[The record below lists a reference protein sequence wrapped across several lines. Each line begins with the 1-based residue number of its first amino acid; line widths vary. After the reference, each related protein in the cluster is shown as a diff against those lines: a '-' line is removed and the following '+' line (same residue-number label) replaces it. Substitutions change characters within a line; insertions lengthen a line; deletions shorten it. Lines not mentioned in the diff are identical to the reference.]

1 MDLLFLI
8 QELIRRWSDYY
19 VTYISAGLGVT
30 IATTVV
36 GTILTALWALVVTA
50 FRTSRLRLIR
60 FIGVAYI
67 EIFRGTPILVQL
79 FTFFFALPIIAG
91 LYLPAYPT
99 AVLVLALNAGGY
111 LAESYRAGFEAV
123 PRGQREA
130 AAALGMTRVVTMR
143 RVVMPLA
150 LRIIV
155 PAIGNTMIGILLTTP
170 LTGVI
175 GNPDMMFEASRAQGI
190 SHDFSVFALIAVIYV
205 ILGLSLA
212 WLNGRLERRLR
223 LP

>member
-1 MDLLFLI
+1 MDIITGLWNGI
-8 QELIRRWSDYY
+8 SRWGGYY
-19 VTYISAGLGVT
+19 ETYIGTGFVVT
-30 IATTVV
+30 VSTTVV
-36 GTILTALWALVVTA
+36 GTLLTALWALVVTA
-50 FRTSRLRLIR
+50 FRISRVAPIR

-67 EIFRGTPILVQL
+67 EVFRGTPILVQL
-79 FTFFFALPIIAG
+79 FTFFFALPIVVG

-111 LAESYRAGFEAV
+111 LAENYRAGFQAV
-123 PRGQREA
+123 PNGQREA
-130 AAALGMTRVVTMR
+130 AAALGMTRFVALR
-143 RVVMPLA
+143 RVVVPQA
-150 LRIIV
+150 IRIIV

-175 GNPDMMFEASRAQGI
+175 GNPDMMFEATRAQGI

-205 ILGLSLA
+205 VLGLGLA
-212 WLNGRLERRLR
+212 FLNGRLERWLR